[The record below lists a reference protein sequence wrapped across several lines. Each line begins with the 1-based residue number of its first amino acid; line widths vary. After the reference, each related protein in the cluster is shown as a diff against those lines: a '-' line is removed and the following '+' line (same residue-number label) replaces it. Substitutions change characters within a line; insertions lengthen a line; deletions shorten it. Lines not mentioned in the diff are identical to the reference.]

1 MKARLVLS
9 LAAAGFAFSACS
21 DAPTNTTEAPQ
32 HPDFI
37 LYGTP
42 DGNDHPYVG
51 ALLFYDANGP
61 AWFCTGTALDANTIL
76 TAGHCTSGATEAH
89 WYQME
94 KPLDEF
100 STIAD
105 FFAGGIVGT
114 PITYPDF
121 GASFP
126 NTGDIGVVQ
135 LVSGTASG
143 PYAQLA
149 EPNALA
155 DLSKHHVF
163 ELVGYGVQDVRPV
176 EVFTLERFQAEAKLV
191 NATSG
196 YSGGYNLHL
205 SSNNGVPHR
214 GGLCF
219 GDSGGPVLSGDVVYG
234 VNSFVKNINCAGS
247 GFSYRVDIEP
257 VHTWIV
263 EQLEN

>member
-1 MKARLVLS
+1 
-9 LAAAGFAFSACS
+9 
-21 DAPTNTTEAPQ
+21 
-32 HPDFI
+32 
-37 LYGTP
+37 
-42 DGNDHPYVG
+42 
-51 ALLFYDANGP
+51 
-61 AWFCTGTALDANTIL
+61 
-76 TAGHCTSGATEAH
+76 
-89 WYQME
+89 ME